1 MLLTKLQSNLKKNQ
15 RTLVNC
21 LKELATLEAERLR
34 KMNPVPKYYF
44 LHRSD
49 GADNLE
55 FITTFI
61 RNVKVPEVFLFL
73 TNGDDSGKGQL
84 VLQGSEVVIQ
94 KLGQQICTILDGK
107 GNGNKQ
113 RFNAKVNN
121 LKKIPDCEKLIAKHF
136 DE

>member
-15 RTLVNC
+15 RTLLKC
-21 LKELATLEAERLR
+21 LKELAVLEADRLN
-34 KMNPVPKYYF
+34 KINPVPKYFF

-55 FITTFI
+55 FITNFI

-84 VLQGSEVVIQ
+84 VLQGNEEIIQ
-94 KLGQQICTILDGK
+94 KLGPQICTILDGK

-121 LKKIPDCEKLIAKHF
+121 LKKIPDCEKLIAQYF

>member
-1 MLLTKLQSNLKKNQ
+1 MLLTKLQLNLKQKQ
-15 RTLVNC
+15 RTLLKC
-21 LKELATLEAERLR
+21 LKELAIQEAERLN
-34 KMNPVPKYYF
+34 KINPVPKYFF
-44 LHRSD
+44 LHRTD
-49 GADNLE
+49 GNDNLE

-61 RNVKVPEVFLFL
+61 KNLKVPEVFLFL

-84 VLQGSEVVIQ
+84 ILQGSEEIIQ

-113 RFNAKVNN
+113 RFNAKVEN
-121 LKKIPDCEKLIAKHF
+121 LKKIPDCEKLIAKYF